1 MQQCDLIIKNGICL
15 TPMGRIETNIA
26 VKDGKII
33 GFGDSNAMSAKQ
45 IFDAKH
51 FHILPGVIDTQ
62 VHFREPGLT
71 HKEDIHSGAKAA
83 AMGGVTGFFEM
94 PNTNPATLDEASFQY
109 KIARASSSDASSGS
123 VVDFA
128 FFIGGAAENIGQ
140 LKTLEK
146 LSGAAGIKIFM
157 GSSTGSLLV
166 EEEEILRNILL
177 NSTAPISIHA
187 EDEARLKQRF
197 HIAETTAH
205 PKAHP
210 IWRDS
215 ECALLATKRIIRL
228 ANETKRQVHVLHISS
243 ADELPLLQANKAYVS
258 AEVTP
263 QHLTLTAPECYD
275 DLGTLA
281 QMNPPIRDKSHQ
293 EKLWQ
298 AVCDGVF
305 DILGSDHAPH
315 LRSEKEK
322 PYPQSPSGMAGVQTL
337 VPVMLTH
344 VNHGKLSLERFVD
357 LTASGPQR
365 IFRIQNKGRI
375 ALGYDADFT
384 IIDLQ
389 KKYQIKHEQMVSK
402 TGWTPFDGFQAQG
415 KPVATI
421 VRGNIVMREDTLLQ
435 DNGGQPIRFMR

>member
-1 MQQCDLIIKNGICL
+1 MMQQCDLIIKNGICL
-15 TPMGRIETNIA
+15 TPMGRIETDIL
-26 VKDGKII
+26 VDDGKIV
-33 GFGDSNAMSAKQ
+33 GFGDNNKISAKQ
-45 IFDAKH
+45 VFDAKH

-71 HKEDIHSGAKAA
+71 HKEDINSGAKAA

-94 PNTNPATLDEASFQY
+94 PNTNPATLDEASFQH
-109 KIARASSSDASSGS
+109 KIARASSGS
-123 VVDFA
+123 AVDFA
-128 FFIGGAAENIGQ
+128 FFIGGAAENIAQ

-166 EEEEILRNILL
+166 EEEEILRKILL

-210 IWRDS
+210 IWRDE

-263 QHLTLTAPECYD
+263 QHLTLA
-275 DLGTLA
+275 A
-281 QMNPPIRDKSHQ
+281 
-293 EKLWQ
+293 
-298 AVCDGVF
+298 
-305 DILGSDHAPH
+305 
-315 LRSEKEK
+315 
-322 PYPQSPSGMAGVQTL
+322 
-337 VPVMLTH
+337 
-344 VNHGKLSLERFVD
+344 
-357 LTASGPQR
+357 
-365 IFRIQNKGRI
+365 
-375 ALGYDADFT
+375 
-384 IIDLQ
+384 
-389 KKYQIKHEQMVSK
+389 
-402 TGWTPFDGFQAQG
+402 
-415 KPVATI
+415 
-421 VRGNIVMREDTLLQ
+421 
-435 DNGGQPIRFMR
+435 

>member
-1 MQQCDLIIKNGICL
+1 MQQYDLIIKNGICL
-15 TPMGRIETNIA
+15 TPMGRIETDIA
-26 VKDGKII
+26 VKDGKIV
-33 GFGDSNAMSAKQ
+33 GFGDMASVSASAKQ

-71 HKEDIHSGAKAA
+71 HKEDINSGAKAA

-94 PNTNPATLDEASFQY
+94 PNTNPATLDEASFQH
-109 KIARASSSDASSGS
+109 KITQAISGS

-140 LKTLEK
+140 LKNLEK
-146 LSGAAGIKIFM
+146 LSGVAGIKIFM

-166 EEEEILRNILL
+166 EEEEILRKILL
-177 NSTAPISIHA
+177 NSTAPVSIHA

-210 IWRDS
+210 IWRDA
-215 ECALLATKRIIRL
+215 ECALLATTRIIRL

-263 QHLTLTAPECYD
+263 QHLTLSAPECYD

-298 AVCDGVF
+298 AVNNGVF

-344 VNHGKLSLERFVD
+344 VNQGKLSLERFVD

-389 KKYQIKHEQMVSK
+389 KKHQIKHEQMVSK

-421 VRGNIVMREDTLLQ
+421 VRGNIVMRDDTLLTE
-435 DNGGQPIRFMR
+435 NGGKPIRFIR